1 MPTSIIEELQWR
13 GLIADCTDLPELDR
27 RLAAGSVRL
36 YSGFDPTAD
45 SLHVG
50 HLVPLLALR
59 RFQNAGHRPIGA
71 TLRANY
77 RFYQDTYGINSH
89 TIEVQWVQP
98 VGQSWVLTPGLR
110 YFTQNAAKFYVDPPP
125 RAPFPNLPDGS
136 TSSLDQRLSAFGA
149 YAVSQKVEWHITQH
163 WSTDLKGEIYEQK
176 SSYRFIGQGSPG
188 LARFQYYQVQ
198 FGLTYRY

>member
-59 RFQNAGHRPIGA
+59 LILVPLCSSSPG
-71 TLRANY
+71 
-77 RFYQDTYGINSH
+77 
-89 TIEVQWVQP
+89 
-98 VGQSWVLTPGLR
+98 TPGR
-110 YFTQNAAKFYVDPPP
+110 
-125 RAPFPNLPDGS
+125 G
-136 TSSLDQRLSAFGA
+136 
-149 YAVSQKVEWHITQH
+149 
-163 WSTDLKGEIYEQK
+163 
-176 SSYRFIGQGSPG
+176 
-188 LARFQYYQVQ
+188 
-198 FGLTYRY
+198 